1 MKTETETKETN
12 LQTFLRYCRYNSGRH
27 MLDSG
32 GAYGRH
38 WEKPAIAEKC
48 PPVVCEARNVK
59 WKGENGIDVCATIE
73 TGHFLADKFNVD
85 REVQAQFDEWAAER
99 DETWFESC
107 ETFCA
112 EVLGLVKA
120 ASDNVY
126 NGEQDL
132 SQVYQWSVWRPAESN
147 GDWIYDD
154 EALTV
159 IFIHTGCD
167 VRGGYSAPLFCRT
180 NGEYVVPL
188 DLCAEF
194 FADSGTDAEGNE
206 LTPDELRDIDEK
218 WRSGYHSHP
227 ASAVAD
233 DCAEVLE
240 SAATYFV
247 ARLKTGETVRVV
259 PSVPYN

>member
-1 MKTETETKETN
+1 METKTATKESN
-12 LQTFLRYCRYNSGRH
+12 LETFLRYCRWNSGSH
-27 MLDSG
+27 FLDSG

-38 WEKPAIAEKC
+38 HEKPPIAKGC
-48 PPVVCEARNVK
+48 VPVVCEARNVN
-59 WKGENGIDVCATIE
+59 WKGRNGVDVCATIE
-73 TGHFLADKFNVD
+73 TGHFLADKLNVD
-85 REVQAQFDEWAAER
+85 REIQAQFDEWAAER
-99 DETWFESC
+99 DETWFESA
-107 ETFCA
+107 ETFCS
-112 EVLGLVKA
+112 EVLGLEKA

-132 SQVYQWSVWRPAESN
+132 SQVYQWSVWRTPESN

-154 EALTV
+154 DALAV

-180 NGEYVVPL
+180 NGEYIVPV
-188 DLCAEF
+188 DHCAEF
-194 FADSGTDAEGNE
+194 FAESGTDADGEQ
-206 LTPDELRDIDEK
+206 LDDDRLREIDEK

-240 SAATYFV
+240 SEPTFFR
-247 ARLKTGETVRVV
+247 ARLKSGEIVKVV